1 LLDELL
7 FLDVKMDLEVV
18 DVIFSFFELLAV
30 GVFQIVLFNLYGFRS
45 I

>member
-7 FLDVKMDLEVV
+7 FLDFKMDLEVV
-18 DVIFSFFELLAV
+18 DVIFSFFELFAV
-30 GVFQIVLFNLYGFRS
+30 GVFEIVLFTLCGFRS